1 MKRVNTYLPDDVL
14 DQLQQQADH
23 QGIPRSELIR
33 DRLTSP
39 PKPNGITIDVFHKT
53 VMEVRRRYSY
63 GLNRQQ
69 AESIVACVVFELFNQ
84 SKNVTND

>member
-1 MKRVNTYLPDDVL
+1 MKRIAAYVPEEVL
-14 DQLQQQADH
+14 DRLQKQADY

-39 PKPNGITIDVFHKT
+39 PKPSGVTIDVFHKT

-63 GLNRQQ
+63 GLDRQQ